1 MAHSEAHISG
11 EGEVNT
17 RPQSKLLYNLND
29 IPPIKEALFVA
40 FQHVCAIFIP
50 IVTPGLL
57 ITGALGLDPNKSSY
71 ILGMALFVSGLGTF
85 IQVNRLG
92 PIGSGLLAVQGTS
105 FAFVTPMLAI
115 VATSMHGSSPKT
127 AEQTLSLIL
136 GLCFVGS
143 FIPIILS
150 RFLHLTRKI
159 FTPLVTGTAVTLIGL
174 CLIKVG
180 MFYMAGGGKAKAIA
194 AKLPDSPQAFGSLQ
208 NWALAMSVFG
218 IVGVCSASSNRYLR
232 MGSVIIGLFVGFIAS
247 VCLGIADFSQMSKLP
262 LINIPIPFRF
272 GIDFDFVTFIGFAII
287 YIALTLEVL
296 GDITATSMVSGEPI
310 EGRIFIKRLKGG
322 ILGDGVNSLIASILG
337 SFPIVTPAQNNGIIQ
352 LTGVGSRYVGYYI
365 AGILTF
371 LGLFPLVGGVLLAIP
386 TSVFGGAVML
396 MFGTVA
402 VAGFNILREIEMDNR
417 SFIILAISLASGL
430 GVTFLPESLE
440 HFPSGVRSVLESG
453 IATGSIFALVL
464 NIVVPKSIKKSE
476 GIEVE
481 KLNAEE
487 IAMQTE

>member
-1 MAHSEAHISG
+1 MAHAEVHAPHTSEP
-11 EGEVNT
+11 VVRT
-17 RPQSKLLYNLND
+17 KLLYNLND
-29 IPPIKEALFVA
+29 HPPLKDAIFVA

-50 IVTPGLL
+50 VVTPGLL
-57 ITGALGLDPNKSSY
+57 ITGALGLDPREAAY
-71 ILGMALFVSGLGTF
+71 ILGMSLFVSGLGTF
-85 IQVNRLG
+85 IQVHRVG

-105 FAFVTPMLAI
+105 FAFVTPILA
-115 VATSMHGSSPKT
+115 VVTTSLQAGKT
-127 AEQTLSLIL
+127 PEQTLSLIL
-136 GLCFVGS
+136 GLCFFGS

-194 AKLPDSPQAFGSLQ
+194 AKAPDSPQAFGSLQ
-208 NWALAMSVFG
+208 NWGLALMVFA
-218 IVGVCSASSNRYLR
+218 IVGVCSASPNRYLR
-232 MGSVIIGLFVGFIAS
+232 MGSVIIGLTVGFITS
-247 VCLGIADFSQMSKLP
+247 IFLGIADFSKMSTLP
-262 LINIPIPFRF
+262 LVNVPIPFHF
-272 GIDFDFVTFIGFAII
+272 GLDFNFFTFIGFAVI

-310 EGRIFIKRLKGG
+310 EGTTYMRRLKGG

-365 AGILTF
+365 AGILVF

-386 TSVFGGAVML
+386 TAVFGGAVML

-402 VAGFNILREIEMDNR
+402 VAGFNILREVNMDNR
-417 SFIILAISLASGL
+417 SFVILAVSLAAGL
-430 GVTFLPESLE
+430 GVTFLPEALE
-440 HFPSGVRSVLESG
+440 HFPSAVRSVLESG
-453 IATGSIFALVL
+453 IATGSICALVL
-464 NIVVPKSIKKSE
+464 NLVVPQPKESA
-476 GIEVE
+476 
-481 KLNAEE
+481 LAE
-487 IAMQTE
+487 AMEATAATDGNLENL

>member
-1 MAHSEAHISG
+1 MAHAEVHAAG
-11 EGEVNT
+11 EGAASD
-17 RPQSKLLYNLND
+17 RPKLLYNLHD
-29 IPPIKEALFVA
+29 KPPVKDALFVA

-50 IVTPGLL
+50 VVTPGLL
-57 ITGALGLDPNKSSY
+57 ITGALGIDPNKAAY
-71 ILGMALFVSGLGTF
+71 ILGMSLFVSGLGTF
-85 IQVNRLG
+85 IQVHRVG
-92 PIGSGLLAVQGTS
+92 PVGSGLLAVQGTS
-105 FAFVTPMLAI
+105 FAFVTPILA
-115 VATSMHGSSPKT
+115 VVTTSLEAGKT
-127 AEQTLSLIL
+127 ADQTMALIL
-136 GLCFVGS
+136 GLCFFGS

-208 NWALAMSVFG
+208 NWGLALTVFA
-218 IVGVCSASSNRYLR
+218 IVGVCSASPNRYLR
-232 MGSVIIGLFVGFIAS
+232 MGSVIIGLTVGFITS
-247 VCLGIADFSQMSKLP
+247 IFLGVADFSRMSTLP
-262 LINIPIPFRF
+262 LVNVPIPFRF
-272 GIDFDFVTFIGFAII
+272 GLDFNFVTFIGFAVI

-310 EGRIFIKRLKGG
+310 EGSVYMRRLKGG

-365 AGILTF
+365 AAILMF
-371 LGLFPLVGGVLLAIP
+371 LGLFPIVGGVLLAIP

-402 VAGFNILREIEMDNR
+402 VAGFNILREVKMDNR
-417 SFIILAISLASGL
+417 SFVILAVSLAAGL
-430 GVTFLPESLE
+430 GVTFLPEALE
-440 HFPSGVRSVLESG
+440 HFPVAVRSVLESG
-453 IATGSIFALVL
+453 IATGSICALVL
-464 NIVVPKSIKKSE
+464 NLVVPKAKEATDEVVLSE
-476 GIEVE
+476 MEATAVSADVE
-481 KLNAEE
+481 
-487 IAMQTE
+487 

>member
-1 MAHSEAHISG
+1 MAHAEAQATSG
-11 EGEVNT
+11 GEVVT
-17 RPQSKLLYNLND
+17 RSKLLYGLHD
-29 IPPIKEALFVA
+29 KPPVKDALFVA

-50 IVTPGLL
+50 VVTPGLL
-57 ITGALGLDPNKSSY
+57 ITGALGLDPSKAAY
-71 ILGMALFVSGLGTF
+71 ILGMSLFVSGLGTF
-85 IQVNRLG
+85 IQVHQLG
-92 PIGSGLLAVQGTS
+92 PVGSGLLAVQGTS
-105 FAFVTPMLAI
+105 FAFVTPILA
-115 VATSMHGSSPKT
+115 VVTTSLQAGKT
-127 AEQTLSLIL
+127 PEQTLSLIL
-136 GLCFVGS
+136 GLCFFGS

-194 AKLPDSPQAFGSLQ
+194 AKAPDSPQAFGSLQ
-208 NWALAMSVFG
+208 NWALALMVFA
-218 IVGVCSASSNRYLR
+218 IVGICSASPNRYLR
-232 MGSVIIGLFVGFIAS
+232 MGSVIIGLFVGFLTSIF
-247 VCLGIADFSQMSKLP
+247 LGIADFSKMSTLP
-262 LINIPIPFRF
+262 LINVPIPFRF
-272 GIDFDFVTFIGFAII
+272 GLDFNFVTFIGFAVI

-310 EGRIFIKRLKGG
+310 EGSIYMRRLKGG

-402 VAGFNILREIEMDNR
+402 VAGFNILREVEMDNR
-417 SFIILAISLASGL
+417 SFVILAVSLAAGL
-430 GVTFLPESLE
+430 GVTFLPEALE
-440 HFPSGVRSVLESG
+440 HFPVAVRSVLESG
-453 IATGSIFALVL
+453 IATGSICALVL
-464 NIVVPKSIKKSE
+464 NLIVPKPKDAPESVLA
-476 GIEVE
+476 EVME
-481 KLNAEE
+481 ATTVSPEAE
-487 IAMQTE
+487 